1 MPMLTR
7 SEYAENF
14 EQWCVDCVRI
24 YDKVTGASVPFRLN
38 APQRRVARIMESQ
51 RRAGKPVRIIMLKAR
66 QWGGST
72 LTQIYMAWMQLVRHT
87 GWNSLICSHVKDA
100 SANIRGIYS
109 HLLRNYPED
118 LRGSVADPKKWVFT
132 PFEKSAN
139 IGFIPARD
147 CRVAVTSA
155 YAPDA
160 VRGASF
166 QMAHLSEVAF
176 WGDGDSE
183 AAERIVRTVGGSV
196 PLERDTVV
204 VMESTADGTDNF
216 FHAEWQRAVKGES
229 DKTPVFVP
237 WHEIEIYTLPLSEE
251 EKREW
256 PSRFDDYELGLLHK
270 TGLPVEKVAWYHCKR
285 REYATHEQMMA
296 EYPST
301 PAEAF
306 ARVHT
311 PWMSPSES
319 VLLSV
324 DPRLDAG
331 KPALAVMIVEPSG
344 ENTTIA
350 MIHTTADGVSGIP
363 RPPVSFTGSL
373 GRALDCL
380 REMACKAR
388 VECIV
393 ALSPGCG
400 VSQKWLERRVAR
412 MALPCSADASENLTL
427 LFTPDYVTQAR
438 NSWDEMLARGAWAEP
453 DEATCRRLRSLQ
465 DTRLPRDSGLLL
477 RLAAAYTLAERN
489 NAALLSPLDFY

>member
-1 MPMLTR
+1 MKTR

-14 EQWCVDCVRI
+14 EQWCLDCVRI
-24 YDKVTGASVPFRLN
+24 YDKVSGTSVPFRLN
-38 APQRRVARIMESQ
+38 APQKRVAGIMESQ
-51 RRAGKPVRIIMLKAR
+51 RRAGKPIRIIMLKAR

-109 HLLRNYPED
+109 HLLRNYPEE
-118 LRGSVADPKKWVFT
+118 LRGSEADPKKWVFT

-139 IGFIPARD
+139 TGYIPARD

-176 WGDGDSE
+176 WGEGDAD

-196 PLERDTVV
+196 PLESDTVV

-216 FHAEWQRAVKGES
+216 FHKEWERAVRGES

-237 WHEIEIYTLPLSEE
+237 WHEIEIYTLRLTEE
-251 EKREW
+251 ERREW

-270 TGLPVEKVAWYHCKR
+270 AGLPVEKVAWYHCKR
-285 REYATHEQMMA
+285 REYASHEQMMA

-306 ARVHT
+306 SRVST
-311 PWMSPSES
+311 PLLTSSES
-319 VLLSV
+319 SLLRVESGLRV
-324 DPRLDAG
+324 GDPV
-331 KPALAVMIVEPSG
+331 LAVMLVASG
-344 ENTTIA
+344 GDNCTLATVRTTTQGVKGFPEAPEQFSGSISEA
-350 MIHTTADGVSGIP
+350 LMLIGETARKSG
-363 RPPVSFTGSL
+363 
-373 GRALDCL
+373 
-380 REMACKAR
+380 

-393 ALSPGCG
+393 ALPPGCG
-400 VSQKWLERRVAR
+400 VAQKWLERRVAQ
-412 MALPCSADASENLTL
+412 MGIPCSADTSENLTL
-427 LFTPDYVTQAR
+427 MFTPDIMTQAR
-438 NSWDEMLARGAWAEP
+438 NSWYEMLAAGSWGEP
-453 DEATCRRLRSLQ
+453 DETTCRMLRSLRYS
-465 DTRLPRDSGLLL
+465 RLPCDKELLL
-477 RLAAAYTLAERN
+477 RLAAAHALTERN
-489 NAALLSPLDFY
+489 TGAPLSPIDFY